1 MVKVGTST
9 LNPKGGPPDTG
20 YIQDLAHQIASLGD
34 AGHSVILVSSGA
46 IRAGMAR
53 LGLTGR
59 PRTIPQKQ
67 AAAAVGQGLL
77 MQSYAEAFA
86 VHGLSVGQ
94 VLLTRDDLRDRS
106 RYLNARNT
114 LAALLRAH
122 VIPIINENDTVAVE
136 EIKFGDNDTLAA
148 LVSSLAE
155 ADVLLL
161 LSDVAGLYSSD
172 PTHSDT
178 AQLIPLVDKIDDFV
192 ERLAGGTQSALGTG
206 GMTTKIQ
213 AARICVR
220 TGTRMVI
227 ADGRRPHVLRDAL
240 AGDCG
245 TQFMPVPAPLRS
257 RQRWIAYGLAPQGSI
272 GVNAGAKA
280 RLVQEGKSLLP
291 AGVVAV
297 SGRFGAGDLVALADD
312 QGQPFAQGFVNYSHD
327 DIAKIMGRRT
337 AEIAALLGSKP
348 HDEVIHRDNL
358 VLHL

>member
-1 MVKVGTST
+1 VVKVGTST

-136 EIKFGDNDTLAA
+136 EIKF
-148 LVSSLAE
+148 
-155 ADVLLL
+155 
-161 LSDVAGLYSSD
+161 
-172 PTHSDT
+172 
-178 AQLIPLVDKIDDFV
+178 
-192 ERLAGGTQSALGTG
+192 LAG
-206 GMTTKIQ
+206 
-213 AARICVR
+213 
-220 TGTRMVI
+220 
-227 ADGRRPHVLRDAL
+227 
-240 AGDCG
+240 
-245 TQFMPVPAPLRS
+245 
-257 RQRWIAYGLAPQGSI
+257 
-272 GVNAGAKA
+272 
-280 RLVQEGKSLLP
+280 
-291 AGVVAV
+291 
-297 SGRFGAGDLVALADD
+297 
-312 QGQPFAQGFVNYSHD
+312 
-327 DIAKIMGRRT
+327 
-337 AEIAALLGSKP
+337 
-348 HDEVIHRDNL
+348 
-358 VLHL
+358 